1 MLDTISA
8 REFSELAGAVGDHLV
23 SIYLPTHQAG
33 AEKAQDSIRLKN
45 LVSTAAAELVAVGR
59 HTAEVDELLADVT
72 ALQNDALFWAHLGR
86 GLAVLVA
93 PGRTRIHRLADPVEE
108 LVVVADRFHLRPLL
122 VSAESTRPFA
132 VLALSENRV
141 RLLRGDRFGLEEQ
154 PLGDLPASMADA
166 LRFDDREPQ
175 LHSHSAGRVGA
186 GRVAAAMH
194 GQGGHK
200 DAHDADVARFLK
212 AIDAGMSQAIA
223 DRSTPLVLAGV
234 DTIVAHFRHL
244 TGYPRV
250 VDGSVSGNAD
260 RRSPGQ
266 LHEAAWPLVDAVL
279 ATDRDRAMATVR
291 ERRAPIVDDL
301 AETLLAANQR
311 RVRHLFVAAGVQQWG
326 SFDPNTQQVEVR
338 AEREP
343 GDHDLLD
350 IAAVDTFG
358 HGGNVYVVDANDIPG
373 DSAFTAVLRF

>member
-8 REFSELAGAVGDHLV
+8 RGFNELAGAVGDHLV
-23 SIYLPTHQAG
+23 SIYLPTHQTG
-33 AEKAQDSIRLKN
+33 AETAQDSIRLKN
-45 LVSTAAAELVAVGR
+45 LASTAAAELVAVGR
-59 HTAEVDELLADVT
+59 HTAEVDALLADVT
-72 ALQNDALFWAHLGR
+72 ALHNDAMFWAHVGR
-86 GLAVLVA
+86 GLAVLVGPA
-93 PGRTRIHRLADPVEE
+93 RSRFYRLADPVEE

-122 VSAESTRPFA
+122 ASVESTRAFA
-132 VLALSENRV
+132 VLALSENRI
-141 RLLRGDRFGLEEQ
+141 RLLRGDRFGLAEQ
-154 PLGDLPASMADA
+154 PLGDVPASMADA

-186 GRVAAAMH
+186 GRVTAAMH

-212 AIDAGMSQAIA
+212 AVDAEIIDAIGG
-223 DRSTPLVLAGV
+223 RSTPLVLAGV

-266 LHEAAWPLVDAVL
+266 LHEAAWPLVEAVL
-279 ATDRDRAMATVR
+279 AADRDRAMATVR

-301 AETLLAANQR
+301 AETLVAANQG
-311 RVRHLFVAAGVQQWG
+311 RVRHLFVAAGLQQWG
-326 SFDPNTQQVEVR
+326 SFDPDAHQVKAH
-338 AEREP
+338 AEREA
-343 GDHDLLD
+343 GDRDLID
-350 IAAVDTFG
+350 IAAVATFA

-373 DSAFTAVLRF
+373 DAAITAVLRF

>member
-8 REFSELAGAVGDHLV
+8 RKFRELAGAVGDHLV
-23 SIYLPTHQAG
+23 SIYLPTHQSG
-33 AEKAQDSIRLKN
+33 AETAQDSIRLKN
-45 LVSTAAAELVAVGR
+45 LVSEAAAEL
-59 HTAEVDELLADVT
+59 TATGANVSEVDRLLADVT
-72 ALQNDALFWAHLGR
+72 ALQTDALFWAHLGR
-86 GLAVLVA
+86 GLGILV
-93 PGRTRIHRLADPVEE
+93 GQDRTHIHRLPDPVDE

-122 VSAESTRPFA
+122 ASVESTREYM
-132 VLALSENRV
+132 VLALSEKRV

-154 PLGDLPASMADA
+154 PLSEVPPSMGDA

-186 GRVAAAMH
+186 GRVTAAMH

-212 AIDAGMSQAIA
+212 AVDAGLAHTIPDGSML
-223 DRSTPLVLAGV
+223 LVLAGV

-244 TGYPRV
+244 TAYPRI

-279 ATDRDRAMATVR
+279 AGERDRAMATVR

-301 AETLLAANQR
+301 ADVLVAAIQR
-311 RVRHLFVAAGVQQWG
+311 RVRHLFVAAGVQLWG
-326 SFDPNTQQVEVR
+326 SFDPDTQQVVGH

-350 IAAVDTFG
+350 TAAVATFG
-358 HGGNVYVVDANDIPG
+358 HGGNVHVVEANDIPG
-373 DSAFTAVLRF
+373 DAVLTAVLRF